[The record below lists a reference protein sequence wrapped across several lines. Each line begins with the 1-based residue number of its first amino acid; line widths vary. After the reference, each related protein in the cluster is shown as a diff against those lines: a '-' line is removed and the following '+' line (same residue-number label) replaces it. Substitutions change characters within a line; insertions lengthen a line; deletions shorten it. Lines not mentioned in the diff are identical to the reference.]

1 MIQGF
6 PEQIKLM
13 PIPYRD
19 ADDLEEL
26 GTVAYLKIEPLPDDA
41 GYLGALFLINAR
53 GEPIEFTYNR
63 IDTPQ
68 TFLWRLEDLLR
79 HVSKKLTAS
88 LFSLCPRTP
97 RLLFCL
103 AKEVASE
110 LFCRDIQVSI
120 PVCRLA
126 RTNEVV
132 SPSEAETAETVSC
145 SEPLHAFWFPGKPAE
160 DSLELRLLDLLT
172 ARGLLLEPF
181 DRAAT
186 GLREVYQAESKK
198 ES

>member
-1 MIQGF
+1 
-6 PEQIKLM
+6 M

-19 ADDLEEL
+19 AEDLEEL
-26 GTVAYLKIEPLPDDA
+26 GTVAYLKIEPLPNNA

-68 TFLWRLEDLLR
+68 TFLWRQEDLRR
-79 HVSKKLTAS
+79 HAARRLTAS

-97 RLLFCL
+97 RLLLCL
-103 AKEVASE
+103 AKEIGSE
-110 LFCRDIQVSI
+110 LFCQDIQVSI

-126 RTNEVV
+126 PANDTFPASDE
-132 SPSEAETAETVSC
+132 ETRDTLNTPESLQV
-145 SEPLHAFWFPGKPAE
+145 FWFPGKPAE
-160 DSLELRLLDLLT
+160 DAIELLLLNLLT

-181 DRAAT
+181 ERAAI
-186 GLREVYQAESKK
+186 GLREVYQTKSNQES
-198 ES
+198 